1 MYHADLA
8 EKESRISKLLG
19 DISMYSIYYQRNLSV
34 MIDSLYPEPYTC
46 RMGLI
51 TKAFQSISDVG
62 KMEFMKNPVIWY
74 DWMCWEGKLVLLLL
88 LASMVTFF
96 KEDM

>member
-51 TKAFQSISDVG
+51 TKAFQSWKDGIHEKPSDLVWLNVLGRKASVIAVIS
-62 KMEFMKNPVIWY
+62 
-74 DWMCWEGKLVLLLL
+74 
-88 LASMVTFF
+88 
-96 KEDM
+96 